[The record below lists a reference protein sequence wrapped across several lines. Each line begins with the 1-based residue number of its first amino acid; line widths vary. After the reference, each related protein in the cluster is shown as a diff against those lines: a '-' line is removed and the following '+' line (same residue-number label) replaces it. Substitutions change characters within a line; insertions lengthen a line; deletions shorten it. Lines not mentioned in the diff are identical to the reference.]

1 MSAEAKI
8 GLVNL
13 DALFKEIPIYR
24 ESQAK
29 IKKEFDPRAR
39 KLKNLENEWNSLNEK
54 YLKNEKIMAND
65 EKKEL
70 VQKGDELIC
79 IESQLAYPI
88 KNGIPIMLPEKARKL
103 NAKEQVD

>member
-1 MSAEAKI
+1 MRLLDPKLMEI
-8 GLVNL
+8 LVC
-13 DALFKEIPIYR
+13 PI
-24 ESQAK
+24 S
-29 IKKEFDPRAR
+29 
-39 KLKNLENEWNSLNEK
+39 
-54 YLKNEKIMAND
+54 
-65 EKKEL
+65 KKEL

>member
-1 MSAEAKI
+1 MRPLDPKLMEI
-8 GLVNL
+8 LVCP
-13 DALFKEIPIYR
+13 K
-24 ESQAK
+24 S
-29 IKKEFDPRAR
+29 
-39 KLKNLENEWNSLNEK
+39 
-54 YLKNEKIMAND
+54 
-65 EKKEL
+65 KKEL